1 MRKFVLALFITIVI
15 TGTAFA
21 SEIRQVPYTY
31 SFEFAG
37 SPAEPAFVIC
47 DGCPPRRAP
56 ALAPRIA
63 PPAIFIRVS
72 GPEHALPG
80 PARPEPAKPAH
91 VKSVSVRKAP
101 EWTVH
106 FAFDSHALRPGEK
119 EKLKAVQSL
128 VRGPVNITG
137 YTDDIGTQPYNMR
150 LSLERAEV
158 VARFLRQIGIIPA
171 AIIGKGECCSVSH
184 IKKLNRRVEIKEMK

>member
-1 MRKFVLALFITIVI
+1 MA
-15 TGTAFA
+15 AMA
-21 SEIRQVPYTY
+21 SEIRQMSYAY
-31 SFEFAG
+31 HFEFAE

-80 PARPEPAKPAH
+80 PARPEPAKLAH
-91 VKSVSVRKAP
+91 VKPVSVRKAP

-106 FAFDSHALRPGEK
+106 FAFDSRALRPKEK

-128 VRGPVNITG
+128 VRGPLNITG
-137 YTDDIGTQPYNMR
+137 YTDDIGTPAYNMR
-150 LSLERAEV
+150 LSLDRAET
-158 VARFLRQIGIIPA
+158 VARFLRRIGIIPA
-171 AIIGKGECCSVSH
+171 TVTGKGECCPVSH